1 MLLAEIGLPPGAV
14 VDRSSLEK
22 AMNDADWNI
31 SQHEIRP
38 DRLVVYLWPK
48 AGGTDFDFT
57 FRERSEV
64 NALPAPSVLYDY
76 YNPEAQTVVRPTRI
90 DVRETRVANR

>member
-38 DRLVVYLWPK
+38 DKLVYLRPK

-57 FRERSEV
+57 FRVRYEV
-64 NALPAPSVLYDY
+64 NALTAPSVLYDC

-90 DVRETRVANR
+90 DVKETRVANR